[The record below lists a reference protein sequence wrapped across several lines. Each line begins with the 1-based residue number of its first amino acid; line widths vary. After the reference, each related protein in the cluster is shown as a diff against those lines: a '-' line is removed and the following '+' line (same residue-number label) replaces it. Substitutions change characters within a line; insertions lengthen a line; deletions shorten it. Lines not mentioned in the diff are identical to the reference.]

1 MLEHGNKIGDPFKI
15 TCLCLRKR
23 YDNNSILKLVW
34 EDLMTNDSLQYYVQ
48 MFLIMYK
55 KVKDLREHLGT
66 VHCLNTLKQ

>member
-1 MLEHGNKIGDPFKI
+1 
-15 TCLCLRKR
+15 
-23 YDNNSILKLVW
+23 
-34 EDLMTNDSLQYYVQ
+34 MTNDSLQYYVQ